1 MAIGSGVFAF
11 LGSVQSNYLIREE
24 HLVIQIWLGSRQGLL
39 KGKMP
44 PLRMTFVAHKRLCL
58 SSQL

>member
-24 HLVIQIWLGSRQGLL
+24 HLVIQIL
-39 KGKMP
+39 
-44 PLRMTFVAHKRLCL
+44 
-58 SSQL
+58 

>member
-24 HLVIQIWLGSRQGLL
+24 HLVIQIIALKTRLVK
-39 KGKMP
+39 KGK
-44 PLRMTFVAHKRLCL
+44 CL
-58 SSQL
+58 PSE